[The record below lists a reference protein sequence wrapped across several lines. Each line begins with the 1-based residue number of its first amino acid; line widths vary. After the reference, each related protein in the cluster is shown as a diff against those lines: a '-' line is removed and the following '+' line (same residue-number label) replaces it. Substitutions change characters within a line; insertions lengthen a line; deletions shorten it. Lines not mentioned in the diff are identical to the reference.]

1 MNAHGHRE
9 SAHVE
14 MRGTMHAP
22 VTDHPFTGLPP
33 LVGLRIA
40 IIAAEIERSYDRA
53 RGLEGFGYR
62 VAACGDPGAAH
73 TQITGAG
80 PEAVIVDLGRDL
92 AFPAETVARV
102 RTVSLAPLLVVGC
115 AGTAVEMLRC
125 FESGADDYCRPRCS
139 TEEIDLRLRALFR
152 RINNSGTPRLAHAPA
167 TVHVGEI
174 EIDPASQTVRKA
186 GIFVPLSPTE
196 FRLLSTLAEHPGE
209 VIPSKALIAR
219 VWGNEYSGETHYLRL
234 YVRYLR
240 QKLEVDPS
248 HPQYIVNRWGSGYA
262 LDDGS
267 RAARDLAS

>member
-1 MNAHGHRE
+1 
-9 SAHVE
+9 
-14 MRGTMHAP
+14 MHAP
-22 VTDHPFTGLPP
+22 VADHRYTGLPP
-33 LVGLRIA
+33 LVGLQIA
-40 IIAAEIERSYDRA
+40 VIATELERSYDRA

-62 VAACGDPGAAH
+62 VTACGDPAAALR
-73 TQITGAG
+73 QITESK
-80 PEAVIVDLGRDL
+80 PDAVIVDLGRDL
-92 AFPAETVARV
+92 SFPAETVTCL
-102 RTVSLAPLLVVGC
+102 RTVSSAPLLVVGC

-152 RINNSGTPRLAHAPA
+152 RISNSGRQRLSHSPP
-167 TVHVGEI
+167 TVRVGEI
-174 EIDPASQTVRKA
+174 EIDPAGQTVRKA
-186 GIFVPLSPTE
+186 GISIPLSPTE
-196 FRLLSTLAEHPGE
+196 FRLLSALAEHPGE

-234 YVRYLR
+234 YIRYLR

-248 HPQYIVNRWGSGYA
+248 HPRYIVNRWGSGYA

>member
-1 MNAHGHRE
+1 
-9 SAHVE
+9 
-14 MRGTMHAP
+14 
-22 VTDHPFTGLPP
+22 
-33 LVGLRIA
+33 VGLQVTVIA
-40 IIAAEIERSYDRA
+40 TELERSYDRA

-62 VAACGDPGAAH
+62 VTACGEPGAAH
-73 TQITGAG
+73 AQLNESHA
-80 PEAVIVDLGRDL
+80 EAIVVDLGRGL
-92 AFPAETVARV
+92 SFPAELVARV
-102 RTVSLAPLLVVGC
+102 RTVSVAPLLVVGC

-125 FESGADDYCRPRCS
+125 FESGADDYCRPRCP

-152 RINNSGTPRLAHAPA
+152 RINNSGAQRLSQTPTAIR
-167 TVHVGEI
+167 VGEI

-186 GIFVPLSPTE
+186 GVAVPLSPTE

-248 HPQYIVNRWGSGYA
+248 HPLYIVNRWGSGYA